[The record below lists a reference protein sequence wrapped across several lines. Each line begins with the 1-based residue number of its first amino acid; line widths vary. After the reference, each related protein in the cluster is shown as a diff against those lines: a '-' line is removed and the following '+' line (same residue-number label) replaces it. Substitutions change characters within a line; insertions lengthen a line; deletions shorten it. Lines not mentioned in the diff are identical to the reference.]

1 MSMNDYTESPA
12 CKMLATNCV
21 VCGRVLVDSVSV
33 EMGIGPECRKEYD
46 GGISEETRTEANK
59 IVYTAACAAGIGRI
73 SEVME
78 AADKVEAL
86 GLSVLADKM
95 RRRFKNAE
103 RNADIEIEM
112 LSDGNYRV
120 VTPYRRKDSK
130 AFVEAWR
137 KVPGRRWL
145 NGANVVPVTSKRALW
160 DILKEFFGG
169 HYAKG
174 PMGIFRIPE
183 QKSGIIQ
190 DQFKLTV

>member
-1 MSMNDYTESPA
+1 MGMNDYTESPA

-46 GGISEETRTEANK
+46 GGINEETRTEANK
-59 IVYTAACAAGIGRI
+59 IVYEAACAAGIGRI

-95 RRRFKNAE
+95 RRRFRNAE

-112 LSDGNYRV
+112 LADGNYKV

-137 KVPGRRWL
+137 KVPGRRWM
-145 NGANVVPVTSKRALW
+145 NGANVVPVTSKKALW
-160 DILKEFFGG
+160 GVLKEFFGG

-174 PMGIFRIPE
+174 PMGVFRIPE
-183 QKSGIIQ
+183 QKPDVVQ
-190 DQFKLTV
+190 DQLKLAV